1 MIATA
6 PNCFPLPPIS
16 AFDGESSLPQP
27 STTHEAGVPRLE
39 CINPAEIRKSPWHVP
54 RYYRHTDNISDTV
67 LLGSIRHFGRNLQPI
82 KVRPCVSGPDDTSSI
97 RFELVF
103 GERRRRA
110 CLELGFPVLALIED
124 LNDQQAFAQAEASTF
139 QAEGPSLLERGT
151 RFEQVIDE
159 RTFLSA
165 MDLTSGAGLP
175 SDIVYKSLAI
185 QTLLEVLDGT
195 FEVNSGLHDSSI
207 HDHFFAPAQPLRRT
221 VSGTAD
227 RAGTQHCRP
236 SMEHGTFRSQRNRS
250 TDFGEPPQTPRSE
263 GEVTSL
269 FTRRR
274 FEPPGR
280 RSHWK

>member
-175 SDIVYKSLAI
+175 SDIVYKSMAI

-207 HDHFFAPAQPLRRT
+207 HDHFLLRLNRCAEQCP
-221 VSGTAD
+221 GRLIGLA
-227 RAGTQHCRP
+227 
-236 SMEHGTFRSQRNRS
+236 RS
-250 TDFGEPPQTPRSE
+250 TAALQWNTALSGLNEIDLPILENPRKRL
-263 GEVTSL
+263 GAK
-269 FTRRR
+269 
-274 FEPPGR
+274 GR
-280 RSHWK
+280 